1 MLKIHFLGG
10 VRSVTGSRHIIET
23 ENTRLLV
30 DCGLFQGHRREAYER
45 NVALPFD
52 TKSITAM
59 TLGHAHIDHS
69 GNIPNLVRLGYRGP
83 IYATVATVDLCRYM
97 LLDSAYLQERDVEFV
112 NKRNRKKGLPLVD
125 PIYTIQDALESLRYF
140 VPRYYNRPFFVS
152 PELSVR
158 FVEAGH
164 VLGSALTIITYHKN
178 SSEIRIGYI
187 VDLGRKNLPLLR
199 PPFQAKDLDY
209 MIIESTYGGRIHS
222 PISGAKEKLKET
234 IVRTYER
241 GGKVIIPSFAL
252 ERTQELLFYLRELYE
267 EKGIPPIPIYVD
279 SPLAVNLTGIFIE
292 HTDCLDK
299 KSRRLLQKDSN
310 IFEFELVRYL
320 RTTDESKAL
329 NNDPR
334 SCIIISASG
343 MAEGGRILHHLRA
356 NIGDERSTILIVG
369 FMAENTLGRKLV
381 EKERFVKIF
390 GEEYERKAEVVVAN
404 EFSAHADQKDLVEY
418 IKGAQESGRLKH
430 TFLVHGEQAQ
440 SQKLLEV
447 LNSIGINNV
456 SMPQEGDVVEI

>member
-1 MLKIHFLGG
+1 
-10 VRSVTGSRHIIET
+10 
-23 ENTRLLV
+23 
-30 DCGLFQGHRREAYER
+30 
-45 NVALPFD
+45 
-52 TKSITAM
+52 
-59 TLGHAHIDHS
+59 
-69 GNIPNLVRLGYRGP
+69 
-83 IYATVATVDLCRYM
+83 
-97 LLDSAYLQERDVEFV
+97 
-112 NKRNRKKGLPLVD
+112 
-125 PIYTIQDALESLRYF
+125 LRYF

-279 SPLAVNLTGIFIE
+279 SPLAVNLTNIFIE
-292 HTDCLDK
+292 HTDCLDR

-418 IKGAQESGRLKH
+418 IKRAQESGRLKH